1 MCSENLKLVK
11 SAIKKKIVIVES
23 CLLYVRCK
31 IVISLVEHS
40 NKENALTPNFF
51 FIIII
56 FNQNFTYL

>member
-31 IVISLVEHS
+31 IVMSLVEHS
-40 NKENALTPNFF
+40 N
-51 FIIII
+51 
-56 FNQNFTYL
+56 